1 MTGSIMLTMP
11 SVTDEC
17 EDQVLSRPESR
28 HTGRMR
34 APRIITTCLVALLS
48 LTGPLVGSAVSS
60 AHEEPTPLEQD
71 DAAHLLAVVT
81 KQRPIVPL
89 DYAPQDL
96 VTWPG
101 TDFRLRAEVA
111 EQLEA
116 MFDAAQESDL
126 HFRVVSGYRSYD
138 TQAGTFDYWARQSGS
153 AAAEAVSARPGHSE
167 HQTGLAADLDNT
179 TGECYLDPCFG
190 ETDEGR
196 WVQEHAH
203 EFGFIVSYPEG
214 AEQVT
219 GYSYEPWH
227 IRYVGPQVAED
238 MHRRNY
244 RVLSTYL
251 APPAVSVRIGELLGS
266 RG

>member
-1 MTGSIMLTMP
+1 MS
-11 SVTDEC
+11 SVADERDD
-17 EDQVLSRPESR
+17 EVLLRRQSR
-28 HTGRMR
+28 HTGRVP
-34 APRIITTCLVALLS
+34 AHRIITTCLVALLS
-48 LTGPLVGSAVSS
+48 LTGPLAAVAAPS

-71 DAAHLLAVVT
+71 DATHLLAVVT

-116 MFDAAQESDL
+116 MFAAAQESGL

-138 TQAGTFDYWARQSGS
+138 TQAGTFDYWVRQSGS
-153 AAAEAVSARPGHSE
+153 AAADAVSARPGHSE

-179 TGECYLDPCFG
+179 TGECYLEQCFG

-203 EFGFIVSYPEG
+203 EFGFIISYPQGE
-214 AEQVT
+214 EQVT
-219 GYSYEPWH
+219 GYAYEPWH

-238 MHRRNY
+238 MHRRDY
-244 RVLSTYL
+244 RVLSNYL

-266 RG
+266 RD

>member
-1 MTGSIMLTMP
+1 MP
-11 SVTDEC
+11 A
-17 EDQVLSRPESR
+17 
-28 HTGRMR
+28 H
-34 APRIITTCLVALLS
+34 RIAATCLVALLS
-48 LTGPLVGSAVSS
+48 LTGPLAAGAESS
-60 AHEEPTPLEQD
+60 AHEEPTQLERD
-71 DAAHLLAVVT
+71 DATHLLAVVT
-81 KQRPIVPL
+81 KQRPIEPL

-116 MFDAAQESDL
+116 MLATAEQDDL
-126 HFRVVSGYRSYD
+126 GFRVVSGYRSFD

-167 HQTGLAADLDNT
+167 HQTGLAVDLDNT
-179 TGECYLDPCFG
+179 TGECYLEQCFG
-190 ETDEGR
+190 QTDEGR

-203 EFGFIVSYPEG
+203 EFGFVISYPEG

-219 GYSYEPWH
+219 GYAYEPWH
-227 IRYVGPQVAED
+227 VRYVGPQVAGD
-238 MHRRNY
+238 MHRRGY
-244 RVLSTYL
+244 DVLSTYL
-251 APPAVSVRIGELLGS
+251 APPAVSARIGELLGS

>member
-1 MTGSIMLTMP
+1 MTPPVSHEVLPRP
-11 SVTDEC
+11 SC
-17 EDQVLSRPESR
+17 R
-28 HTGRMR
+28 HTGRVP
-34 APRIITTCLVALLS
+34 AHRIAATCLGALLS
-48 LTGPLVGSAVSS
+48 LTGPLATDTVPS

-71 DAAHLLAVVT
+71 DTHHLLAVVT
-81 KQRPIVPL
+81 KQRPVDPL

-111 EQLEA
+111 DQLEA
-116 MFDAAQESDL
+116 MFAAAQEDGLS
-126 HFRVVSGYRSYD
+126 FRVVSGYRSYD

-153 AAAEAVSARPGHSE
+153 AAAEAFSARPGHSE
-167 HQTGLAADLDNT
+167 HQTGLATDLDNT
-179 TGECYLDPCFG
+179 TGECYLEQCFG

-203 EFGFIVSYPEG
+203 RFGFIISYPEG

-219 GYSYEPWH
+219 GYAYEPWH

-238 MHRRNY
+238 MHRRGY
-244 RVLSTYL
+244 QVLSNYL

-266 RG
+266 RD